1 MIHGF
6 QALRAEKW
14 DWIEKWRFY
23 DNIANVVFT
32 PVFED
37 KNQAN
42 LPIDKVLDLVKSTIE
57 STTKKEP

>member
-1 MIHGF
+1 MIHWF

-14 DWIEKWRFY
+14 DWITKWRFY

-37 KNQAN
+37 KNQQN
-42 LPIDKVLDLVKSTIE
+42 LPIDKIIDLAKSF
-57 STTKKEP
+57 SNNSK